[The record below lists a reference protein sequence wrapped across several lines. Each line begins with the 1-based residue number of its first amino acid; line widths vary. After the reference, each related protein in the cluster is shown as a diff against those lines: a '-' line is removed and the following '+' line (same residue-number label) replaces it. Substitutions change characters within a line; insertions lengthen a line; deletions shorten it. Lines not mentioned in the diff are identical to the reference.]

1 MGATLRMNQGHIV
14 LARRHANETHGQVST
29 DSERQHLE
37 FRIRMQGYRL
47 LFLEFLPY
55 RQGAC
60 GGEKGLRGA
69 GDLTASSACKLHVDR
84 GTELANRLGIEDSI
98 VWVNCSL
105 EGLAE
110 IFAVPQNNRRPE
122 FVGRQII
129 PSLTKNVSA
138 KRPRS
143 DPLST
148 ETGRKIVRERKR
160 KQLTKKDEKKYV
172 CRAEGK
178 RRKHVPHDVLVR
190 SPDRLFRNFRTT
202 FAHFCTFLHTFA
214 TIRMNARDLSS
225 LRVLLE

>member
-1 MGATLRMNQGHIV
+1 MGATLRMNQGRIV
-14 LARRHANETHGQVST
+14 LARRHANETRGQVST

-37 FRIRMQGYRL
+37 FRIWMQGYRL

-55 RQGAC
+55 WQGAC

-69 GDLTASSACKLHVDR
+69 GDLTASSACKLRVDW
-84 GTELANRLGIEDSI
+84 GIELANRLGIEDSI
-98 VWVNCSL
+98 
-105 EGLAE
+105 GLAE

-172 CRAEGK
+172 CRAERK
-178 RRKHVPHDVLVR
+178 RRKHVPHDVLVQ
-190 SPDRLFRNFRTT
+190 SPDRLFRNFCTT
-202 FAHFCTFLHTFA
+202 FAHFCTFSHTFA